1 MTLVSPPLLDRR
13 DQAVSWVRDQ
23 TGFDPEVALI
33 LGTGLGGVA
42 QEMAVSFAIPYA
54 SIPGFPVSTVESHA
68 GQLLLGEWAGRRVVA
83 LQGRW
88 HRYEGH
94 DPADVAFPVRV
105 VGALGAS
112 TLIVS
117 NACGGL
123 RPEWNA
129 GDLMLI
135 SDHLNLMMES
145 PLVGPHVP
153 AFGPRFPD
161 VSEAWDAGLRA
172 LGRQVATRVGRR
184 VHEGVYAAVTGPNLE
199 TAAEYRMLRIMG
211 ADAVGMSTV
220 PEVLAARQQGMRVLG
235 LSVITDRCL
244 PDALVPVALE
254 EIIAVA
260 TAAEPH
266 LVALLR
272 GILEGLDR

>member
-1 MTLVSPPLLDRR
+1 MTSAAPSLERCEQALDWIR
-13 DQAVSWVRDQ
+13 DRTDLNP
-23 TGFDPEVALI
+23 DVALI

-42 QEMAVSFAIPYA
+42 QEMTVSCAIPYA

-68 GQLLLGEWAGRRVVA
+68 GQMLFGEWAGRPIVA

-94 DPADVAFPVRV
+94 APAEVVFPVRV
-105 VGALGAS
+105 VEGLGAS

-123 RPEWNA
+123 RPEWKA

-145 PLVGPHVP
+145 PLVGTHVP

-161 VSEAWDAGLRA
+161 LSEAYDPGLRA
-172 LGRQVATRVGRR
+172 VGRQVAARLGRR

-199 TAAEYRMLRIMG
+199 TAAEYRMLRALG

-220 PEVLAARQQGMRVLG
+220 PEVIVARQHGMRVLG

-244 PDALVPVALE
+244 PDALVPVELE
-254 EIIAVA
+254 EILAVA
-260 TAAEPH
+260 AGAEPH
-266 LVALLR
+266 LVALLH
-272 GILEGLDR
+272 GILEGMDR